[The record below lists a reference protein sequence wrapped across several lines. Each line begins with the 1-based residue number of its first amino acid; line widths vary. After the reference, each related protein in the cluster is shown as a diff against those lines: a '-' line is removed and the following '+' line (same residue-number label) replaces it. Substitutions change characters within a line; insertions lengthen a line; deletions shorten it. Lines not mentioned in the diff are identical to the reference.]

1 MSWRNTSKR
10 LGQIPDDGLG
20 KGSPSLA
27 MEGYINARLKQQ
39 GCIGL
44 WPPE

>member
-27 MEGYINARLKQQ
+27 MEDYIQWSAKATGMHRPLAT
-39 GCIGL
+39 
-44 WPPE
+44 